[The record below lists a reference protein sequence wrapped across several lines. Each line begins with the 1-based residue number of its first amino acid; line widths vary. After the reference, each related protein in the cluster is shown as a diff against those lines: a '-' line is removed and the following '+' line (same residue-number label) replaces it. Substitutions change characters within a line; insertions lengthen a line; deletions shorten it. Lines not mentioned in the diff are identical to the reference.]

1 MAILHNE
8 SVLDAPESK
17 SSLLASLGRLLV
29 LQDRER
35 IDLSR
40 MLHSEIAGGLVA
52 CTSISEMIRHELG
65 GAEREGG
72 ALRLHA
78 DLDSALRTV
87 LGVVRDMTESL
98 FPPVLKVFGLHTAL
112 EQLTRT
118 HAVNFPGSLILHI
131 KGDEPRLDLAR
142 RLNLFRVLEGLL
154 EHCSSGQ
161 EISWIEVT
169 CETAADQIQIAIDHD
184 GGPALWACLETDPD
198 MIEVRARCCMIG
210 TDLEIKSAGPSGNAR
225 INFVMPLQRK
235 VSHTDD
241 SFT

>member
-1 MAILHNE
+1 MATPHNE
-8 SVLDAPESK
+8 SSPGAHEST
-17 SSLLASLGRLLV
+17 SSLLVSLGRLLV

-65 GAEREGG
+65 SAEREGG
-72 ALRLHA
+72 ASRLHA

-112 EQLTRT
+112 EQLTRS
-118 HAVNFPGSLILHI
+118 HAVKFPGSLLLHI
-131 KGDEPRLDLAR
+131 KGDEPRLDLPR
-142 RLNLFRVLEGLL
+142 RLNLFRVLERLL
-154 EHCSSGQ
+154 DHCASGQ
-161 EISWIEVT
+161 ETSWMEVT
-169 CETAADQIQIAIDHD
+169 CQTTHDQIQIVIDHD
-184 GGPALWACLETDPD
+184 GGPDLWACLETDPD
-198 MIEVRARCCMIG
+198 MIEVCARCCMIG
-210 TDLEIKSAGPSGNAR
+210 TGLEIKSAGPSGNVR
-225 INFVMPLQRK
+225 INFAMPLQPR
-235 VSHTDD
+235 SRHTNE